1 MKSHTCI
8 NWHTHHRRDR
18 ETDAQAGRVAGSK
31 AQMVCTKCE
40 AEFGAS
46 VEKGGSLNNDLAKGH
61 SYGQGI
67 HFVLQAGLYLRA
79 ISGQIF
85 P

>member
-1 MKSHTCI
+1 MLSHTCI

-40 AEFGAS
+40 AGAS
-46 VEKGGSLNNDLAKGH
+46 VKEGGSLKNDLAKGH
-61 SYGQGI
+61 SYGQEI
-67 HFVLQAGLYLRA
+67 QFVLQAGLYLRA
-79 ISGQIF
+79 ISGQLF